1 MTDGFVVSDL
11 EQIAALLDGGVAGL
25 VGSAAPSAP
34 SAPDAGGSSAVI
46 GGVLSALRSVVG
58 SIVGTG
64 DAASGYIRSGRDA
77 YRDADR
83 NAARTFGAAHD

>member
-11 EQIAALLDGGVAGL
+11 EQIAALLDGGVADL
-25 VGSAAPSAP
+25 VGSAAP
-34 SAPDAGGSSAVI
+34 SAPDAGGSSAAI
-46 GGVLSALRSVVG
+46 GGVLSALRGVVG

-64 DAASGYIRSGRDA
+64 DAASGSVRSGHDA

>member
-1 MTDGFVVSDL
+1 
-11 EQIAALLDGGVAGL
+11 
-25 VGSAAPSAP
+25 
-34 SAPDAGGSSAVI
+34 
-46 GGVLSALRSVVG
+46 VLSALRGVIG

-64 DAASGYIRSGRDA
+64 DAASGYVRSGHDA

>member
-25 VGSAAPSAP
+25 VGSAAP